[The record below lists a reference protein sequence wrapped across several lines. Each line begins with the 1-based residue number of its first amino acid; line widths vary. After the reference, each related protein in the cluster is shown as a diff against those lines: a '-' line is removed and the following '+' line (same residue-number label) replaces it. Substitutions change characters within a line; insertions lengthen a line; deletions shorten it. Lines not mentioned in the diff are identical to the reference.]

1 MGHVRGT
8 DEESI
13 SSNGD
18 LERDLSSLK
27 TIIALKSSVAQC
39 VPKCATWAAEQ
50 VKKAPAPVLAEEAQ
64 LPLAPQWWAGCGEQ
78 RAMLLLV
85 SQLLFLIGRKKG
97 FFVSFS

>member
-27 TIIALKSSVAQC
+27 TIIEVLLCPMCAQ
-39 VPKCATWAAEQ
+39 VRHMGGRAAEES
-50 VKKAPAPVLAEEAQ
+50 AGACFGRRSAA
-64 LPLAPQWWAGCGEQ
+64 APQWWAGCGEQ

-85 SQLLFLIGRKKG
+85 SQLLFFKG
-97 FFVSFS
+97 SSSEEYTEFFVNCS